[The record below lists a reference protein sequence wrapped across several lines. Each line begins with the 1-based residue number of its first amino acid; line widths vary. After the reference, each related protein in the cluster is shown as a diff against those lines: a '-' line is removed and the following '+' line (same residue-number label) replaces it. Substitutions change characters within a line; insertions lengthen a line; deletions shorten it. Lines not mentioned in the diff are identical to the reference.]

1 MGVSG
6 CGKSTVGALL
16 AEALGCPFYEGDDFH
31 PPANVTKM
39 QAGAPLTD
47 ADRWPWLERLAAVV
61 QRHLAEGQTAV
72 LSCSALKPEYRA
84 LLRCGRGDGVAFVLI
99 EPAPA
104 ALEARLA
111 RRAAAGRHFMPP
123 SLLAS
128 QLSTLRYDPAELYL
142 HFADEAA
149 LQPPADIVSSVL
161 RRLREG
167 QSGQPGQESPGQQQQ
182 PNG

>member
-1 MGVSG
+1 MHLVE
-6 CGKSTVGALL
+6 
-16 AEALGCPFYEGDDFH
+16 EADSCDTLF
-31 PPANVTKM
+31 PP
-39 QAGAPLTD
+39 
-47 ADRWPWLERLAAVV
+47 
-61 QRHLAEGQTAV
+61 
-72 LSCSALKPEYRA
+72 
-84 LLRCGRGDGVAFVLI
+84 RCRPSQVLI

-149 LQPPADIVSSVL
+149 LQPPADIVSLVL

-167 QSGQPGQESPGQQQQ
+167 QSGQQGRKVLGSGSSPTDEAAPLLPFSGHASRPVTTLSGTLNAQ
-182 PNG
+182 PN